1 MFILYN
7 PHAGDLFGPRLSDAF
22 SSSTSYIL
30 FMDLYERLTV
40 IWQLFADAEL
50 GKDIFQH
57 FVGGDGASAGD
68 GAKMADDGA

>member
-50 GKDIFQH
+50 VAIGI
-57 FVGGDGASAGD
+57 VY
-68 GAKMADDGA
+68 